1 MYDRRW
7 TKESENICNVFVDK
21 YGCLTKTRDTLWF
34 ARLFIIALF
43 PLVVTMLAGFP
54 VRFAAA
60 EESAPPK
67 YTIREANRV
76 DFDEMVKHREIRVLV
91 ANSKTFYY
99 IDRGKQMGITHDW
112 MKAFE
117 EFVNKKTQAKTLK
130 THIVFIPVAR
140 DKLIPGLLKGYGDI
154 AASNLT
160 ITPERLKSVDFSE
173 PLLSGVKEV
182 LITGP
187 ASLPINNLDD
197 LAGKEVFVRK
207 SSSYYE
213 SLLDLNKSFKKTGKE
228 AVELTLADEN
238 LEDEDLL
245 EMLNAGLI
253 PMIIV
258 DNHKAQ
264 FWQKIFPSIK
274 IHADIALRT
283 GGEIAW
289 AFRKNSPKL
298 KTVINEFVKANR
310 KGTLTGNLLFT
321 KYLQNINY
329 VKNAVSE
336 KELKKFNDTVEIF
349 ERYAGEYNFDYLM
362 ITAQAYQES
371 MLDNSMKSKA
381 GAVGI
386 MQVLPSTAADPNV
399 NVSNIEKLENNIH
412 AGIKYLRFIFDQY
425 YKDEPMSEANKLL
438 FSFATYNAGPGN
450 AIKIRQKT
458 AEMGLDPNVWF
469 YNAEIAAAKIIGR
482 ETVQYVSNIYKYY
495 VAYALIRERED
506 QKKKRAGKPRQEKP

>member
-7 TKESENICNVFVDK
+7 TKGNVFVDK

-91 ANSKTFYY
+91 ANSKTFYC

-117 EFVNKKTQAKTLK
+117 TLK

-213 SLLDLNKSFKKTGKE
+213 SLLD
-228 AVELTLADEN
+228 
-238 LEDEDLL
+238 
-245 EMLNAGLI
+245 
-253 PMIIV
+253 
-258 DNHKAQ
+258 
-264 FWQKIFPSIK
+264 
-274 IHADIALRT
+274 
-283 GGEIAW
+283 
-289 AFRKNSPKL
+289 
-298 KTVINEFVKANR
+298 
-310 KGTLTGNLLFT
+310 
-321 KYLQNINY
+321 
-329 VKNAVSE
+329 
-336 KELKKFNDTVEIF
+336 
-349 ERYAGEYNFDYLM
+349 
-362 ITAQAYQES
+362 
-371 MLDNSMKSKA
+371 
-381 GAVGI
+381 
-386 MQVLPSTAADPNV
+386 
-399 NVSNIEKLENNIH
+399 
-412 AGIKYLRFIFDQY
+412 
-425 YKDEPMSEANKLL
+425 
-438 FSFATYNAGPGN
+438 
-450 AIKIRQKT
+450 
-458 AEMGLDPNVWF
+458 
-469 YNAEIAAAKIIGR
+469 
-482 ETVQYVSNIYKYY
+482 
-495 VAYALIRERED
+495 
-506 QKKKRAGKPRQEKP
+506 

>member
-91 ANSKTFYY
+91 ANSKTFYC

-197 LAGKEVFVRK
+197 
-207 SSSYYE
+207 
-213 SLLDLNKSFKKTGKE
+213 KKTGKE

-371 MLDNSMKSKA
+371 MLDNSRKSKA

-399 NVSNIEKLENNIH
+399 NIRDIEKLENNIQ

-438 FSFATYNAGPGN
+438 FSFAAYNAGPGN
-450 AIKIRQKT
+450 VIKIRQKT

-506 QKKKRAGKPRQEKP
+506 QKKRGRGNRARKNPNKALP

>member
-1 MYDRRW
+1 MHDQW
-7 TKESENICNVFVDK
+7 WFKGLGSICKVCVGK
-21 YGCLTKTRDTLWF
+21 YECHGEIKHSFWSTRL
-34 ARLFIIALF
+34 LIIAIFTLT
-43 PLVVTMLAGFP
+43 PIILAGFSIHQ
-54 VRFAAA
+54 VAA

-76 DFDEMVKHREIRVLV
+76 DFNEMVKHREIRVLV
-91 ANSKTFYY
+91 ANSKTFYC

-117 EFVNKKTQAKTLK
+117 EFVNIKTQAKTLK

-140 DKLIPGLLKGYGDI
+140 NKLIPGLLKGYGDI

-264 FWQKIFPSIK
+264 FWQKVFPSIK

-283 GGEIAW
+283 EGEIAW

-349 ERYAGEYNFDYLM
+349 EKYAGEYNFDYLM

-371 MLDNSMKSKA
+371 MLDNSKKSNA

-399 NVSNIEKLENNIH
+399 NIRDIEKLENNIQ

-438 FSFATYNAGPGN
+438 FSFAAYNAGPGN
-450 AIKIRQKT
+450 AIKIRKKT
-458 AEMGLDPNVWF
+458 AEMGLDPNIWF

-506 QKKKRAGKPRQEKP
+506 QKKKRTGKPR